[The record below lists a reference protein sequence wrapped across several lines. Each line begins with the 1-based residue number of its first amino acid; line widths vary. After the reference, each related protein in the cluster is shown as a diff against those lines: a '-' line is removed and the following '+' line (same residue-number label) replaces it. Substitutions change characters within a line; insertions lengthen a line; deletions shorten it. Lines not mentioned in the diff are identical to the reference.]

1 MRKISNFNLENYA
14 MKTTLLSLAIL
25 SIVVS
30 GCSTAY
36 QTGQTPDDV
45 YYSPTRESDE
55 YVNVSKKVENRRTER
70 YDEDYYDD
78 RYLRMKVH
86 NRSRWTN
93 LNDWYAYEKWNLG
106 YYSFYNPYYYNPYLA
121 WNNYYNPYFYSPYNF
136 NPYYHNNFS
145 SYYNYGIQPRVVT
158 YQAPRRYNLNTYGN
172 SNNGNYSGGNNGNVN
187 LPRNS
192 NNSGNR
198 GNVLRDIF
206 NGVTNNAGGGNTG
219 GNSGGNNSGNS
230 SSNSSSNSTP
240 TNAPIRKF

>member
-1 MRKISNFNLENYA
+1 
-14 MKTTLLSLAIL
+14 MKTTLLYLAIL

-30 GCSTAY
+30 SCSTAY

-45 YYSPTRESDE
+45 YYSPTKVTEE
-55 YVNVSKKVENRRTER
+55 YVRVNKKETKTRYNQ

-86 NRSRWTN
+86 NRSRWNN

-106 YYSFYNPYYYNPYLA
+106 YYSYYNPYFYNPYLA
-121 WNNYYNPYFYSPYNF
+121 WNNYYNPYFYSPYTF

-145 SYYNYGIQPRVVT
+145 SYYNYGIQPRNIT

-172 SNNGNYSGGNNGNVN
+172 VYNGGSNGNNTNVN
-187 LPRNS
+187 LPRNNS
-192 NNSGNR
+192 NSGNR
-198 GNVLRDIF
+198 GSTLRDIF
-206 NGVTNNAGGGNTG
+206 SGITNNAGNGNSGNNGSGNTG
-219 GNSGGNNSGNS
+219 GS
-230 SSNSSSNSTP
+230 SSNISSNSSTP